1 MSHAHAH
8 PTLSEHERLELPLN
22 GQDKHTG
29 LPVV

>member
-8 PTLSEHERLELPLN
+8 PTLIEHERLELPLD
-22 GQDKHTG
+22 GQDKDTG